1 MFSRLIL
8 ATVASTLLFVGA
20 GLNFF
25 EKPEKIDWKK
35 DEINSTVF
43 GGGSRTI
50 VARFTSNK
58 NLSNANVFITP
69 SIDHFVRVSSSVPLT
84 ILKGENSLGL
94 TIVVPSDSAKK
105 ILRGTLHIRS
115 GKQTISEP
123 LKIEIKVMSPQDL
136 QQKLAD
142 LLIQQ
147 FGTVK
152 PLIPANQRFLLA
164 SSSIEVDNLFRENS
178 NLPYVFQLNSV
189 DFLRNLAVDSDV
201 QNSIPDLITLA
212 KRKGIRTDDI
222 AATLP
227 QNTWHR
233 DELVNPVLK
242 ADSAVTLIPGLT
254 PYDSDG
260 NGIADMLIDVSDGN
274 THIILRP
281 TDAEDVSRKNFLVP
295 TGISEPA
302 STVLHELSHVL
313 DFRTFCGG
321 NLSWFES
328 DSEESFVQKLE
339 SFYIDIFATI
349 SRDTQTLNT
358 DADILIN
365 QFPNTQSCLGLIDL
379 TRPVA
384 VHLNNP
390 IVVSSTAV
398 NLSWSQNSDRDFES
412 YRIYRLTTP
421 GVSTNSLQ
429 VATST
434 DKLITTFTD
443 YTIAPNTTYF
453 YKVFVFDKAGLSRGS
468 NEVSTFPTTPPGQP
482 GPNVGDFVL
491 LPMLVNGIRG
501 GSLTNLDMMGNSKAV
516 AIGGIGEVSAVAVP
530 QGTIEHIASLTAQPY
545 ADTVSSD
552 GHTIY
557 ILSNPGTGAGPGQ
570 IDKVDLITKATSSV
584 DTSNTF
590 HNNFGGDITITPDQL
605 FLIATFGS
613 GGTVSVN
620 IKSHN
625 VQAISAYGGTG
636 IAIEPGGQTALVSA
650 SFGSGLDQGDG
661 LIRINLSNGQGTL
674 VRTLPSTPT
683 DVAISPDGTIAYV
696 STFGGIF
703 QIVLQPSTIQSVSS
717 QNCLHIDIKADGTGL
732 VCIGDNPSDFYLIS
746 LPGGTVSTLNR
757 TIFAPSDFV
766 KETDTTLLIA
776 DTSCTS
782 FSGISRYDM
791 ASTITERISDPICQ
805 IAGMESEP
813 NTSNLIIG
821 SNSGA
826 NGFLARFNTA
836 TNHLDTVASDPSHL
850 GDVNLNSDGHTVL
863 ATDGFQQNVP
873 GSLVTLDLAST
884 TPVFQTLFTG
894 FISPAHIEIGR
905 ANNVVYVMQQGA
917 TDGELTKI
925 NLNNNATETILDH
938 LRFAGDVPV
947 AIAFEDSTHVLI
959 GAEGKL
965 IRVNISTHAT
975 SIIAQDFCALSN
987 NGLKDILIEEGGQ
1000 TALVSNSVCGMVRV
1014 RIK

>member
-35 DEINSTVF
+35 DEFNSTVF
-43 GGGSRTI
+43 GGGSRSI

-58 NLSNANVFITP
+58 NLSNANVFMTP

-94 TIVVPSDSAKK
+94 TIVVPGDSANK

-242 ADSAVTLIPGLT
+242 ADSAVTLIP
-254 PYDSDG
+254 
-260 NGIADMLIDVSDGN
+260 
-274 THIILRP
+274 
-281 TDAEDVSRKNFLVP
+281 VP

-384 VHLNNP
+384 VH
-390 IVVSSTAV
+390 
-398 NLSWSQNSDRDFES
+398 
-412 YRIYRLTTP
+412 
-421 GVSTNSLQ
+421 
-429 VATST
+429 
-434 DKLITTFTD
+434 
-443 YTIAPNTTYF
+443 
-453 YKVFVFDKAGLSRGS
+453 
-468 NEVSTFPTTPPGQP
+468 
-482 GPNVGDFVL
+482 
-491 LPMLVNGIRG
+491 
-501 GSLTNLDMMGNSKAV
+501 
-516 AIGGIGEVSAVAVP
+516 
-530 QGTIEHIASLTAQPY
+530 
-545 ADTVSSD
+545 
-552 GHTIY
+552 
-557 ILSNPGTGAGPGQ
+557 
-570 IDKVDLITKATSSV
+570 
-584 DTSNTF
+584 
-590 HNNFGGDITITPDQL
+590 
-605 FLIATFGS
+605 
-613 GGTVSVN
+613 
-620 IKSHN
+620 
-625 VQAISAYGGTG
+625 
-636 IAIEPGGQTALVSA
+636 
-650 SFGSGLDQGDG
+650 
-661 LIRINLSNGQGTL
+661 
-674 VRTLPSTPT
+674 
-683 DVAISPDGTIAYV
+683 
-696 STFGGIF
+696 
-703 QIVLQPSTIQSVSS
+703 
-717 QNCLHIDIKADGTGL
+717 
-732 VCIGDNPSDFYLIS
+732 
-746 LPGGTVSTLNR
+746 
-757 TIFAPSDFV
+757 
-766 KETDTTLLIA
+766 
-776 DTSCTS
+776 
-782 FSGISRYDM
+782 
-791 ASTITERISDPICQ
+791 
-805 IAGMESEP
+805 
-813 NTSNLIIG
+813 
-821 SNSGA
+821 
-826 NGFLARFNTA
+826 
-836 TNHLDTVASDPSHL
+836 
-850 GDVNLNSDGHTVL
+850 
-863 ATDGFQQNVP
+863 
-873 GSLVTLDLAST
+873 
-884 TPVFQTLFTG
+884 
-894 FISPAHIEIGR
+894 
-905 ANNVVYVMQQGA
+905 
-917 TDGELTKI
+917 
-925 NLNNNATETILDH
+925 
-938 LRFAGDVPV
+938 
-947 AIAFEDSTHVLI
+947 
-959 GAEGKL
+959 
-965 IRVNISTHAT
+965 
-975 SIIAQDFCALSN
+975 
-987 NGLKDILIEEGGQ
+987 
-1000 TALVSNSVCGMVRV
+1000 
-1014 RIK
+1014 